1 MDCKLED
8 CRNYFSSHP
17 AFHSSLKLMQK
28 KWQSLGRVAGTVTL
42 PDASLEER
50 QALSSLLGKQFQ
62 KGTVRFSL
70 PEFEE
75 ALQRTKFAGIS
86 LHSLLEVYFG
96 QPLVTVQDQRAAEKL
111 EKEKF
116 WDTAQ
121 LPFSDDS
128 QSTPYLWIAHMRR
141 TKEAGYLIV
150 AKEYAEHRDRAQA
163 LLNAVGMCLKEV
175 DNLFYANEAWTYLA
189 VLAANVTGNPHYLDR
204 GTQAGN
210 LFLWGL
216 AFRSGCP
223 FPESAKS
230 VLELYDL
237 NGVQPDDISNSVAAY
252 GIHLRSTSGL
262 HPAFEGF
269 LAEHQPGIV
278 TLGNLSNIQQAYGQ
292 SKTVFVVENEM
303 VFSHL
308 VNQLKGM
315 PISLVCTSGQ
325 PKAAAYVLLDLLEQ
339 DVRIYYA
346 GDLDP
351 EGLCIADRLWRKYPE
366 KLTIWRMDK
375 EDYLCAL
382 SEESMSATRIAKM
395 ENLSNPTLQR
405 TAQSIREKR
414 LAGYQEN
421 LLKEM
426 ETDIRQI
433 CMFGIM
439 DQ

>member
-1 MDCKLED
+1 MDYKLED

-28 KWQSLGRVAGTVTL
+28 KWQSLGRVAGTITL
-42 PDASLEER
+42 PNASLEER

-75 ALQRTKFAGIS
+75 ALQRTKFEDVS
-86 LHSLLEVYFG
+86 LHSLLEAYFG
-96 QPLVTVQDQRAAEKL
+96 QPLVTVHDQRAAEKL

-116 WDTAQ
+116 WNSAQ
-121 LPFSDDS
+121 LPFSDDL
-128 QSTPYLWIAHMRR
+128 QSTPYLWIAHMRHS
-141 TKEAGYLIV
+141 KEAGYLIV

-175 DNLFYANEAWTYLA
+175 DKLFDADKAWTYLA
-189 VLAANVTGNPHYLDR
+189 VLAANVTGTPHYLDR
-204 GTQAGN
+204 GTKAGN

-237 NGVQPDDISNSVAAY
+237 NGIQPDDISNSVAAY

-278 TLGNLSNIQQAYGQ
+278 TLGNLSNIQQVYGQ
-292 SKTVFVVENEM
+292 CNTIFAVENEM

-308 VNQLKGM
+308 VNQLKHF
-315 PISLVCTSGQ
+315 PVSLLCTSGQ
-325 PKAAAYVLLDLLEQ
+325 PKAAAYVLMDLLEQ
-339 DVRIYYA
+339 DTKIYYA

-351 EGLCIADRLWRKYPE
+351 EGLSIADRLWRKYPG
-366 KLTIWRMDK
+366 KLVIWRMDK
-375 EDYLCAL
+375 ADYLQAI
-382 SEESMSATRIAKM
+382 SEENISATRIAKM
-395 ENLSNPTLQR
+395 ENLSNPTLQQ
-405 TAQSIREKR
+405 TAQCIREEQ

-426 ETDIRQI
+426 ESDIRQI
-433 CMFGIM
+433 CMFGVV